1 MSLLSNDENILSN
14 ASGAE
19 KVLSEAR
26 VLRKEFTPE
35 SIESEA
41 VQMTSTASTTSDD
54 ASGSTKND
62 QAIKRP
68 PTTSPNEKTG
78 NNKVPKWFRTSK

>member
-1 MSLLSNDENILSN
+1 MSLLSKDENILSN

-41 VQMTSTASTTSDD
+41 VQMTSTASTSDD